1 MTFLKIGKI
10 SYSDIRVKID
20 IAMILSSQAQIFS
33 FKIARA
39 THQLCSWRKLLNN
52 CCYGRFSVVLIEVTN
67 TLVKVHIYLSVY
79 LCINLSIYLSMYLHI
94 CIYIYIHLYLY
105 LSFYLSPLT
114 KKQPRSK
121 RELNKKNNQKQPRFN
136 REKPRKIH

>member
-79 LCINLSIYLSMYLHI
+79 LCINLSIYLCI
-94 CIYIYIHLYLY
+94 CISVSIYTSIYIYIYHSISLP
-105 LSFYLSPLT
+105 SQKSN
-114 KKQPRSK
+114 QD
-121 RELNKKNNQKQPRFN
+121 LNEN
-136 REKPRKIH
+136 